1 MANNHTDSQLD
12 NCTSASQIEDFNQTK
27 LTQRIAIAGKIVA
40 LAMVISING
49 VGFGLIFS
57 KRIELGVTFLSSGGF
72 LASVECLKLTQD
84 THKRKPR

>member
-1 MANNHTDSQLD
+1 MSKNGSESQLD
-12 NCTSASQIEDFNQTK
+12 NYASFSQIEDKFNQTK

-40 LAMVISING
+40 LAMVISIHG

-57 KRIELGVTFLSSGGF
+57 KRIELGVTILSSGF

-84 THKRKPR
+84 TQKRKPR